1 MSTAA
6 IVGILV
12 ALVVGGGV
20 VWYLRDRKRRAES
33 LQAQPGPEHTPPVN
47 DVGSRQRAQDELV
60 RRQEGV
66 KLLEIRP
73 LLAEQRELFAERW
86 RTVQATFV
94 DDPAGA
100 VSRADA
106 LVEEVMKARG
116 YPASDLEEQ
125 DVDLTGRQWRFVD
138 NYRAAREIAE
148 AQRRNDVTTEDLRA
162 AVVCYGELF
171 EYLLEDRERAPVQAT
186 DRAVERVVERDVAQ
200 ASDDVPITDEHPEV
214 VDKPRRDRNGGEIRP

>member
-20 VWYLRDRKRRAES
+20 VWYVIDRKRRSES
-33 LQAQPGPEHTPPVN
+33 LQAQPSPEHTPTVN
-47 DVGSRQRAQDELV
+47 EVASGKTAEDELV
-60 RRQEGV
+60 RRQEGA
-66 KLLEIRP
+66 KLLELRP
-73 LLAEQRELFAERW
+73 LLADQRELFADRW
-86 RTVQATFV
+86 RAVQATFV

-100 VSRADA
+100 VSKADA

-116 YPASDLEEQ
+116 YPVSDSEQ
-125 DVDLTGRQWRFVD
+125 GDAELTGHEWRFVD
-138 NYRAAREIAE
+138 NYRAAREIAA

-200 ASDDVPITDEHPEV
+200 ASDDVPITDEHPKV
-214 VDKPRRDRNGGEIRP
+214 VDKPRRDRDDGDVRL